1 MHWIAH
7 VVREFL
13 VRWGYL
19 ALMAGLMG
27 ENAGLPLPG
36 ETVLMYS
43 SFLARKS
50 DGMSLML
57 VILVGVTA
65 AIVGDNVGFLI
76 GRHFGPRLLNWLK
89 RHFHLDTQIAAA
101 TDQIHRHGG
110 ATIFWA
116 RFIFG
121 LRTVAGPVAGALGM
135 RWKRFAFFNAL
146 GAVCWVLAI
155 SLTAYAWPRS
165 SIRSPITLRRFRGGS
180 PRRSSVRA
188 TTSGAA
194 KRNAWSS
201 TPERW

>member
-19 ALMAGLMG
+19 ALVAGLMG

-50 DGMSLML
+50 DGMSLMF
-57 VILVGVTA
+57 VIIVGVTA
-65 AIVGDNVGFLI
+65 AIVGDNLGFLI
-76 GRHFGPRLLNWLK
+76 GKHFGPRLLNWLK
-89 RHFHLDTQIAAA
+89 RHLHLDTHIAAA

-135 RWKRFAFFNAL
+135 RWKRFALFNAL

-155 SLTAYAWPRS
+155 SLTSYA
-165 SIRSPITLRRFRGGS
+165 L
-180 PRRSSVRA
+180 A
-188 TTSGAA
+188 TQFHSLADYIEKVSWGLSAALFGAGYYVWHREK
-194 KRNAWSS
+194 KRVEQQ
-201 TPERW
+201 P